1 MIFVSVIAI
10 CKHLVYSYK
19 TTIVRIIYIT
29 IVGESPTDIQ
39 WGHDMTSVYVGNTCR
54 NINIQPSIIYG
65 IWVFTGRGLAARGMG
80 IGLLRVC

>member
-1 MIFVSVIAI
+1 
-10 CKHLVYSYK
+10 
-19 TTIVRIIYIT
+19 
-29 IVGESPTDIQ
+29 
-39 WGHDMTSVYVGNTCR
+39 MTSVYVGNTCR